1 MTITDLQRLE
11 LAFPAE
17 AMLHVVDHGADPREP
32 DVQRVRRLLV
42 GTVDE
47 ALSGLAGHDLRKLGT
62 RLDRTMRAFL
72 APIVAIGGRVDVVG
86 LIAWRVLAA
95 VLDADILVLPEG
107 TPLSDALE
115 EIRPALEQAAA
126 DPVAAA
132 RVEVEWSAAVER
144 LQAAGLYEAVPV
156 RIERAACA

>member
-1 MTITDLQRLE
+1 MPTDLQRIE

-17 AMLHVVDHGADPREP
+17 AMIHVIDHGADPKDP
-32 DVQRVRRLLV
+32 TVQRARRSLL

-47 ALSGLAGHDLRKLGT
+47 AFAGLTGRDLRKLRT

-86 LIAWRVLAA
+86 VIAWRVLAA
-95 VLDADILVLPEG
+95 VLEADVLVLPEG

-115 EIRPALEQAAA
+115 EMRPALERAAH
-126 DPVAAA
+126 DPVVSG
-132 RVEVEWSAAVER
+132 RVEVEWPAALRR
-144 LQAAGLYEAVPV
+144 LQEAGLYGAVV
-156 RIERAACA
+156 TRAKRVACA